1 MQQTS
6 TAAVACLGKPA
17 PAARAGGLAAPRCC
31 ARPRWL
37 AVGPPRRIRCSLLS
51 FLCFEP
57 APCCRHNTPQLL
69 EAGARLTG
77 GALTSVDDWKRAGI
91 FTAVV
96 VAALAT
102 YRSYASVAGEVF
114 GGEGLGSW
122 GEGQAARTAAA
133 WTARLGRHQRRTWCV
148 RGVLRSASLLP
159 CCPTPRPA
167 ESQKNR
173 RRAKALAELA
183 ALEKEK

>member
-1 MQQTS
+1 M
-6 TAAVACLGKPA
+6 
-17 PAARAGGLAAPRCC
+17 
-31 ARPRWL
+31 
-37 AVGPPRRIRCSLLS
+37 GPPRRIRCSLLS

-122 GEGQAARTAAA
+122 GGAGSKDCSSLDGTPWEAPAADVVRAWSAAQCLTAA
-133 WTARLGRHQRRTWCV
+133 
-148 RGVLRSASLLP
+148 LLP
-159 CCPTPRPA
+159 NPSPRRVPEEPPA
-167 ESQKNR
+167 GQGPG
-173 RRAKALAELA
+173 
-183 ALEKEK
+183 